1 MTDVWTT
8 PRTFVTAEVET
19 ASIFN
24 THLRSNL
31 NAINGFVRK
40 TADESVT
47 SSAVLQNDDHLL
59 YTISAAG
66 TYVFDVILVGT
77 SAANAAGDIAVGFTF
92 PTGTLHLIGQGPDI
106 GLASGNVQTGQWG
119 AGLSIASGAT
129 FNGYGLSTNNVG
141 IWLHGILIATATG
154 TLQLQ
159 WAQNTSNASAS
170 TVKSG
175 SHMVVK
181 QVA

>member
-1 MTDVWTT
+1 MGWTA
-8 PRTFVTAEVET
+8 PRTFVTAEIET
-19 ASIFN
+19 AAIFN
-24 THLRSNL
+24 THLRDNL
-31 NAINGFVRK
+31 LALNGYVRK

-47 SSAVLQNDDHLL
+47 SSAVLQNDNELL
-59 YTISAAG
+59 LSIGATG
-66 TYVFDVILVGT
+66 TYVFDVILIAT
-77 SAANAAGDIAVGFTF
+77 SAANAAGDLAVGFTF

-154 TLQLQ
+154 TLTLQ
-159 WAQNTSNASAS
+159 WAQNASNASAS
-170 TVKSG
+170 TVKAG
-175 SHMVVK
+175 SHMIMK
-181 QVA
+181 QTA